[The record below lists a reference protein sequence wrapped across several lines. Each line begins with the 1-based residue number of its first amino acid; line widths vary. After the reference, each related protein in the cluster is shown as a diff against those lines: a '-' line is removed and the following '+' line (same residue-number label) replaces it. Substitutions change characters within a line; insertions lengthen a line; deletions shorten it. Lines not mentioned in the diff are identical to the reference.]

1 MGIDYLVDWDCEP
14 KRALTV
20 EGLMGRLKGRDRAER
35 IIQLYRDHGDY
46 RPPAEMAFEMVR
58 RLPDGSEETELI
70 VVQDLLDAAQE
81 LTPWEGYCV
90 RCPANLWGQAFGC
103 TGTIN
108 YPISAAG
115 ERWLLEQL
123 PDNQHPLLF
132 LLLQQ
137 AIRDLGYTGETAAA
151 LRAQPGIFMESA
163 QAQQRDLEALIITG
177 DQVFELLFLSG
188 PIYPAH
194 GSVLLQFFGAI
205 SPDLDADVMMQLAH
219 PPSQAWIDEHI
230 PFLHTSDPDDDATIA
245 ALKRFFYALHV
256 AYRLGVTLLLDV

>member
-1 MGIDYLVDWDCEP
+1 MGIDYLVAFDCEP

-20 EGLMGRLKGRDRAER
+20 EGLMGRLKGRERAAR

-46 RPPAEMAFEMVR
+46 RPPSEMAFEMVR
-58 RLPDGSEETELI
+58 RLPDGSEEAELI

-81 LTPWEGYCV
+81 LLPWEPVCAQ
-90 RCPANLWGQAFGC
+90 CPANLWGQPFGC
-103 TGTIN
+103 TGAIN
-108 YPISAAG
+108 YPVSSAG
-115 ERWLLEQL
+115 ERWLLDQL

-137 AIRDLGYTGETAAA
+137 AVRDLGYTGETAAA
-151 LRAQPGIFMESA
+151 LRAQPGVFMESPR
-163 QAQQRDLEALIITG
+163 AQQRDLEATVITG
-177 DQVFELLFLSG
+177 DQVFEMLFLSG

-194 GSVLLQFFGAI
+194 GSILLQFFGAV

-230 PFLHTSDPDDDATIA
+230 PFLHAPDPDDDATVGT
-245 ALKRFFYALHV
+245 LKRFFYALYV
-256 AYRLGVTLLLDV
+256 AYRLGVPLLLDV

>member
-1 MGIDYLVDWDCEP
+1 MGIDYLVDFDCEP

-35 IIQLYRDHGDY
+35 IIRLYRDHGDY

-58 RLPDGSEETELI
+58 RLPDGREETELI
-70 VVQDLLDAAQE
+70 VVQELLDAAAE
-81 LTPWEGYCV
+81 LIPWEAHCA
-90 RCPANLWGQAFGC
+90 RCPANLWGQPFGC
-103 TGTIN
+103 TGAIN

-115 ERWLLEQL
+115 ERWLLEQV

-137 AIRDLGYTGETAAA
+137 AIHDLGYTGETVAA
-151 LRAQPGIFMESA
+151 LRAQPGVFLESERA
-163 QAQQRDLEALIITG
+163 WQRDLEALTVSG
-177 DQVFELLFLSG
+177 DQVFEMLFLSG

-205 SPDLDADVMMQLAH
+205 SQDLDADVMMQLAR
-219 PPSQAWIDEHI
+219 PPSQAWIDEQI
-230 PFLHTSDPDDDATIA
+230 PFQHTPDPDDDATIA
-245 ALKRFFYALHV
+245 ALKRFFYAMYR
-256 AYRLGVTLLLDV
+256 AYRLGVALLLDV